1 MSSVPTVDVLGHLC
15 SFVNGGYPSI
25 VGFVLSGYALLIGFS
40 NSELIQKLSKR
51 KNENK
56 PALFQKINATFA
68 MMLLMLVV
76 TLLFSFVVSI
86 VMEANVSGFLFLSG
100 YENII
105 NTATLYIFLFI
116 IFYSLFS
123 LLDVVMNIFNFG
135 QFAFVINDLKNKEV
149 QQNKDSVEGQ
159 SDYPCLIWILIK
171 LCNFFKRL

>member
-1 MSSVPTVDVLGHLC
+1 MECGEINCGYLSRESVKKSPVENFKILHNRLW
-15 SFVNGGYPSI
+15 
-25 VGFVLSGYALLIGFS
+25 
-40 NSELIQKLSKR
+40 R
-51 KNENK
+51 KSAC
-56 PALFQKINATFA
+56 P
-68 MMLLMLVV
+68 V
-76 TLLFSFVVSI
+76 LLFSTFPHKI
-86 VMEANVSGFLFLSG
+86 PLLRLLLQKPM
-100 YENII
+100 I
-105 NTATLYIFLFI
+105 LYIFLFI

>member
-1 MSSVPTVDVLGHLC
+1 
-15 SFVNGGYPSI
+15 
-25 VGFVLSGYALLIGFS
+25 
-40 NSELIQKLSKR
+40 
-51 KNENK
+51 
-56 PALFQKINATFA
+56 

-86 VMEANVSGFLFLSG
+86 VMEADVSGFLFLNG

-116 IFYSLFS
+116 IFYSLLS

-149 QQNKDSVEGQ
+149 QQNKDSVEVQ
-159 SDYPCLIWILIK
+159 SDYLWLIRILIK
-171 LCNFFKRL
+171 LCNFFKRF